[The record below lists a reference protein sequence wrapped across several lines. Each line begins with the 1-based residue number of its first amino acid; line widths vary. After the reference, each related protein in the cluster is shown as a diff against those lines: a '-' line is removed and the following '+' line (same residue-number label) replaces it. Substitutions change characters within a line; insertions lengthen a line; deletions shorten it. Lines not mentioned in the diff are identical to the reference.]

1 MTKTTN
7 NTTERPGFDTGRWL
21 VYGAAAFQAYHM
33 GRAFHVY
40 DPDGWHWM
48 NVNFGGLIL
57 GAILN
62 VIIAQTAV
70 RLPTIAATFASLKE
84 LMPKASKK
92 ADKKEAQAR
101 SRALKKMT
109 MAMKQN
115 IYSQVGFYI
124 LLFFSALMVGPALF
138 ILWTAT
144 MPFHPIFIGIMA
156 AAGAVAPDVAI
167 TVGGFAASDTPANAE
182 RRSATKSATVSDAV
196 QGASKRSK
204 QGEQDSRLPA
214 SKGSNLH
221 PQGAS
226 KDDNLHPQGSK
237 QPLQDAELL
246 AYWQSNPQASDQQV
260 ATQFGRSRQGIQ
272 QRREKLV
279 KSGDIRMTKDGVE
292 IIGIPV
298 SSQPVGGER

>member
-1 MTKTTN
+1 MKN
-7 NTTERPGFDTGRWL
+7 FKVEIGHWL

-40 DPDGWHWM
+40 DPAGWHFA

-62 VIIAQTAV
+62 VIVAQTAV
-70 RLPTIAATFASLKE
+70 QLPGIAATFTALKA
-84 LMPKASKK
+84 LLPKAAKR
-92 ADKKEAQAR
+92 ADRRDEQAR

-115 IYSQVGFYI
+115 AYSQVGFYI
-124 LLFFSALMVGPALF
+124 LLTFSALMVAPALY

-144 MPFHPIFIGIMA
+144 LPFHPLFIGLMA
-156 AAGAVAPDVAI
+156 GVGAVAPDVAI
-167 TVGGFAASDTPANAE
+167 TVGGVASSDAQ
-182 RRSATKSATVSDAV
+182 RRSATNSATVSDA
-196 QGASKRSK
+196 KPLTRKNSK
-204 QGEQDSRLPA
+204 QWEQGKDLPA
-214 SKGSNLH
+214 SKGSKLH

-226 KDDNLHPQGSK
+226 KDDKLNPQGASKVDKLHPQASK

-246 AYWQSNPQASDQQV
+246 AYWQSNPKASDQQV

-272 QRREKLV
+272 QRREKLI
-279 KSGDIRMTKDGVE
+279 KMGDIRMTEKGVE
-292 IIGIPV
+292 IIGISV
-298 SSQPVGGER
+298 ASQPVGGER